1 MVSILN
7 FCNFVVILK
16 QFQNTP
22 SQLQL
27 INKKKKKKNSIDP
40 HLYDLF
46 FDQVNGIIG
55 DALFGLLQLTDGVGP
70 YSPQQVLGLV
80 TELLCQFHQILPVF
94 SRHPARQIYG

>member
-1 MVSILN
+1 MASILN
-7 FCNFVVILK
+7 FCNFVVILQ
-16 QFQNTP
+16 QFQNT
-22 SQLQL
+22 SLLQSKQYFS
-27 INKKKKKKNSIDP
+27 INP

-46 FDQVNGIIG
+46 FDQVNGIIR

-80 TELLCQFHQILPVF
+80 TELLRQFHQILPVF